1 MDREMK
7 KPHRGKQS
15 EDYLQVMRRD
25 GGEKGEGKY
34 FTEQYSGNTKEL
46 LLPLRE
52 GRGGISHMAI

>member
-1 MDREMK
+1 MK